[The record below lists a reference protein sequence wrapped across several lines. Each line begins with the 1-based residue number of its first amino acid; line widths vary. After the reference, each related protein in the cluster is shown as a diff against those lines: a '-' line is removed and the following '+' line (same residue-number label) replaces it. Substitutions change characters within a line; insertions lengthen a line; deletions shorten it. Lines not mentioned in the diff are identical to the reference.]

1 MWLAW
6 EIAAV
11 VAVVCLLGL
20 LVLLRRQEPLAV
32 AARPFARELST
43 MFALYALWQL
53 AGRISVIELEGA
65 FRRARQIVDL
75 QAALLLPSE
84 AAIQEW
90 LLPYGWLIQSAN
102 IYYATVH
109 VPAMIGCLL
118 WLFIRNRHYY
128 SVTRN
133 NLAMFTGAALLIQ
146 LVAVAPPRF
155 LDEFGFVD
163 TGVLYNQSVFS
174 SLGYQVEGQLQ
185 AMPSI
190 HAGWAFL
197 VGFATWR
204 MAAGWKRWLG
214 PVHAVVTMLV
224 IVVTANHFW
233 MDGIVAALV
242 LAGAMVLQHL
252 VRSWLERRAETRA
265 SGGTASP
272 PPDSRQT
279 AELV

>member
-1 MWLAW
+1 
-6 EIAAV
+6 
-11 VAVVCLLGL
+11 
-20 LVLLRRQEPLAV
+20 
-32 AARPFARELST
+32 

-65 FRRARQIVDL
+65 FRRARQIL
-75 QAALLLPSE
+75 EFQQALLLPSE
-84 AAIQEW
+84 VAMQEL
-90 LLPYGWLIQSAN
+90 LLPHGWLIQAAN

-118 WLFIRNRHYY
+118 WLFLRHRHYY

-133 NLAMFTGAALLIQ
+133 NLTVFTGAALLIQ

-155 LDEFGFVD
+155 LEEHGFVD

-197 VGFATWR
+197 VGVVTWR
-204 MAAGWKRWLG
+204 KATGWKRWLG
-214 PVHAVVTMLV
+214 PVHAVLTMLV
-224 IVVTANHFW
+224 IVVTANHYW
-233 MDGIVAALV
+233 MDGIVAGLV
-242 LAGAMVLQHL
+242 LAGAMVLQHV
-252 VRSWLERRAETRA
+252 VRARREGRVDGRPTGSA
-265 SGGTASP
+265 P
-272 PPDSRQT
+272 PPDARPT